1 MYASLSRQD
10 YQQNQKGVI
19 IQHSSVITNVLQ
31 HATFD
36 APERKLLEKET
47 GDGRLKALG
56 VLPFSHIYG
65 LVLLVHQ
72 SVYLGDE
79 MVCLPKF
86 DLTAFLK
93 AISDHKLQLL
103 YVVRSL

>member
-1 MYASLSRQD
+1 M
-10 YQQNQKGVI
+10 
-19 IQHSSVITNVLQ
+19 
-31 HATFD
+31 
-36 APERKLLEKET
+36 EKET
-47 GDGRLKALG
+47 GDGRMKNLG

-86 DLTAFLK
+86 DFATFLK
-93 AISDHKLQLL
+93 AISDHKLQIL
-103 YVVRSL
+103 YVVKNLETQPEVCF